1 MEEKDVLDMLRK
13 ILNFR
18 KEVREKGNSDYDRIS
33 NKDILL
39 HILVKLD
46 RMEERF
52 SETEAKQKILMWV
65 IPVLAALIGLSR
77 VI

>member
-1 MEEKDVLDMLRK
+1 MDEKEVIDMLRK
-13 ILNFR
+13 ILTFR

-46 RMEERF
+46 HMEERV
-52 SETEAKQKILMWV
+52 SSTEAKQKMMLLF
-65 IPVLAALIGLSR
+65 IPVLIALIGASKIL
-77 VI
+77 

>member
-1 MEEKDVLDMLRK
+1 MDESEVIEMLRK

-46 RMEERF
+46 NMEVRVAK
-52 SETEAKQKILMWV
+52 TEAKQKMFIWV
-65 IPVLAALIGLSR
+65 IPVLLTLIGITKVL
-77 VI
+77 

>member
-46 RMEERF
+46 RMEERV
-52 SETEAKQKILMWV
+52 SKTEAKQKILMWV
-65 IPVLAALIGLSR
+65 IPVLVALIGLSR

>member
-1 MEEKDVLDMLRK
+1 MDEKEVINMLRK

-18 KEVREKGNSDYDRIS
+18 KEIRQKGNSDYDRVS

-46 RMEERF
+46 RMEERV
-52 SETEAKQKILMWV
+52 SITEAKQKMMMWFVPIIL
-65 IPVLAALIGLSR
+65 ALIGISK
-77 VI
+77 IF